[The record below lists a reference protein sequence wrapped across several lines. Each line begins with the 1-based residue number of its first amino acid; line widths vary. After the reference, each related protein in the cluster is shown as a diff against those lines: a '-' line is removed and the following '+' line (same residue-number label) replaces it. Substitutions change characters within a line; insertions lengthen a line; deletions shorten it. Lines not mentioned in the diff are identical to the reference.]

1 MRGRD
6 DSEALLRAAAPQALA
21 ALARRCGDFADAE
34 DAMQEAMLEASSQW
48 PAQGPPQNPVGW
60 LVHVASRRLG
70 DRSRS
75 ESARRRREELA
86 AAQEPPPAAEGTA
99 EVAPGADDSLA
110 LIFMCCHPALSP
122 ASAIAL
128 TLRAVGGLS
137 TAEIAAAFLVPEA
150 TMAQRI
156 SRAKQTIKSAG
167 ARFEMPA
174 GEEREQRLRAVLHV
188 LYLIFNEGY
197 LSSGGNE
204 LARVE
209 LSAEAIRLT
218 RSLHATLPD
227 DPEVTG
233 LLALMLLTEARRD
246 ARGGANGSL
255 VPLAEQDRSDWDA
268 ELIAEGVALIG
279 AAWARGAIGEYQLQA
294 AIAATHDQAP
304 SHEGTDWREV
314 LALYGLLERVSQN
327 PMVSLNRA
335 IAAAMVDGPEA
346 GLSLLE
352 PLRDALGDHHRLLAA
367 RAHMLEM
374 SGSDVAAAEE
384 YAAAARLTNSLPERH
399 YLQTRGA
406 RLRAARKEIS

>member
-1 MRGRD
+1 VRGRD
-6 DSEALLRAAAPQALA
+6 DSEVLLRAAAPQALA

-48 PAQGPPQNPVGW
+48 PAPGPPQNPVGG
-60 LVHVASRRLG
+60 LIHVASRRLG

-75 ESARRRREELA
+75 ESARRRREEAA
-86 AAQEPPPAAEGTA
+86 AAQEPPPA
-99 EVAPGADDSLA
+99 EVAPDGDDSLA

-128 TLRAVGGLS
+128 TLRAVGGLN
-137 TAEIAAAFLVPEA
+137 TAEIAAAFLVPES

-156 SRAKQTIKSAG
+156 SRAKQAIRSAG
-167 ARFEMPA
+167 ARFEMPV

-204 LARVE
+204 LARAD
-209 LSAEAIRLT
+209 LSSEAIRLT
-218 RSLHATLPD
+218 RSLHDTLVD
-227 DPEVTG
+227 DPEITG

-255 VPLAEQDRSDWDA
+255 VPLAEQDRSHWDA
-268 ELIAEGVALIG
+268 KLIAEGVALIG

-294 AIAATHDQAP
+294 AIAATHDQAL
-304 SHEGTDWREV
+304 SHEQTDWREI
-314 LALYGLLERVSQN
+314 LALYGLLERVSPN

-346 GLSLLE
+346 GLALLE
-352 PLRDALGDHHRLLAA
+352 PLRDSLGDHHRLLAA

-374 SGSDVAAAEE
+374 SGSGEIAAEE

-399 YLQTRGA
+399 YLQSRAA
-406 RLRAARKEIS
+406 RLRKARKEIS

>member
-1 MRGRD
+1 VD
-6 DSEALLRAAAPQALA
+6 DSEALLRAAAPRALA
-21 ALARRCGDFADAE
+21 VVARRFGDFAEAE

-48 PAQGPPQNPVGW
+48 PAQGPPENPVGW
-60 LVHVASRRLG
+60 LIHVASRRLS
-70 DRSRS
+70 DRLRS
-75 ESARRRREELA
+75 ESARRRREEIA
-86 AAQEPPPAAEGTA
+86 AAQEPPPAEASSPA
-99 EVAPGADDSLA
+99 LAPDGDDSLA

-156 SRAKQTIKSAG
+156 SRAKQTVKGAG
-167 ARFEMPA
+167 AKFEMPA
-174 GEEREQRLRAVLHV
+174 GEDREQGLRAVLHV

-204 LARVE
+204 LARAE

-218 RSLHATLPD
+218 RSLHLGLAE
-227 DPEVTG
+227 DPEIAG
-233 LLALMLLTEARRD
+233 LLALMLLSEARRG
-246 ARGGANGSL
+246 ARSGPSGAL
-255 VPLAEQDRSDWDA
+255 IPLAEQDRSLWDA

-279 AAWARGAIGEYQLQA
+279 TAWARGAIGEYQLQA

-304 SHEGTDWREV
+304 SHEQTDWREI
-314 LALYGLLERVSQN
+314 LALYGLLERVSRN

-335 IAAAMVDGPEA
+335 IAAAMVDGPEV
-346 GLSLLE
+346 GLALLE

-367 RAHMLEM
+367 RAHLLEM
-374 SGSDVAAAEE
+374 SGSDAAAEE
-384 YAAAARLTNSLPERH
+384 YAAAARLTNSLPEQH
-399 YLQTRGA
+399 YLQTHAA
-406 RLRAARKEIS
+406 RLHAARREIS

>member
-6 DSEALLRAAAPQALA
+6 DSEALLRATAPQALA
-21 ALARRCGDFADAE
+21 VVARRFGDFADAE
-34 DAMQEAMLEASSQW
+34 DAMQDAMLEASSQW
-48 PAQGPPQNPVGW
+48 PAQGPPENPLGW
-60 LVHVASRRLG
+60 LIHIASRRLS
-70 DRSRS
+70 DRLRS
-75 ESARRRREELA
+75 ESARRRREEEA
-86 AAQEPPPAAEGTA
+86 AAQEPPLAVAGPA
-99 EVAPGADDSLA
+99 EVVLEGDDSLA

-167 ARFEMPA
+167 ARFEMPV

-188 LYLIFNEGY
+188 LYLVFNEGY

-204 LARVE
+204 LARIE

-218 RSLHATLPD
+218 RSLHAALTD
-227 DPEVTG
+227 DPEIAG

-246 ARGGANGSL
+246 ARSGPNGSL
-255 VPLAEQDRSDWDA
+255 VPLVEQDRSRWDA
-268 ELIAEGVALIG
+268 GLIAEGVTLIG
-279 AAWARGAIGEYQLQA
+279 AAWAQGAIGEYQLQA

-304 SHEGTDWREV
+304 SPEQTDWREI
-314 LALYGLLERVSQN
+314 LALYGLLERVSPN

-335 IAAAMVDGPEA
+335 IAAAMVDGPEV
-346 GLSLLE
+346 GLALLE
-352 PLRDALGDHHRLLAA
+352 PLRDSLGDHHRLLAA
-367 RAHMLEM
+367 RAHLLEM
-374 SGSDVAAAEE
+374 SGADGAAEE
-384 YAAAARLTNSLPERH
+384 YAAAARLTNSLPEQH
-399 YLQTRGA
+399 YLQAQAARLHGA
-406 RLRAARKEIS
+406 RREIS